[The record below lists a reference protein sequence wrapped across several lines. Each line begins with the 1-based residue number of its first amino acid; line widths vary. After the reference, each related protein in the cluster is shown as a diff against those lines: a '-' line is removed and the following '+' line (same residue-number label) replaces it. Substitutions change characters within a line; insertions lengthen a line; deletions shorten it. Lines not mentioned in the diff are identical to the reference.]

1 MLRVLAS
8 SFSLALFAHA
18 QVTVFENAM
27 VLDGSGSP
35 ARRARVVIR
44 GERIETVAPDAAVPP
59 GARIVDATGQTL
71 IPGLFDLHTHM
82 PYSALPGLY
91 GDWGKN
97 LKAYLL
103 HGVTSAIDFGTYPE
117 TFKPMRRLLLEG
129 LPGPRLHLAARM
141 TTPGGHGAE
150 AGRGDFFSLEVTTPA
165 EARAAA
171 ARLLPYSPDVIKVFT
186 DGWRYGAGSDMT
198 SMNEPTLAAIVDAA
212 HAQGVEVMTHT
223 VSLDRAKQAARA
235 GVDVIAHGIGD
246 APVDAEFVALVK
258 KHGTAYVS
266 TLAVFETKTWPVP
279 ALLES
284 FLEPAALRIVAK
296 MSNSTTAA
304 TASRQRRW
312 ANVNA
317 NLLDL
322 FRSGAA
328 VAAGTDAGVTG
339 TLHGRSLLREIELM
353 TAAGLTPVQAITA
366 ATSSSAQAIGVGK
379 ERGTIEPGKLADLV
393 LIQGAPHERVADI
406 YKVSAVWV
414 GGKRQD
420 LAKLRSEIA
429 TEGPTP
435 IKPVAAKALIDD
447 MEQPARTS
455 LGTLRV
461 NASDP
466 GHDNSRALF
475 QQIART
481 ANDHALAIQARMGEK
496 DQPFVQVWLPL
507 GPGGIVPIDA
517 SHFHGI
523 RFDARG
529 DGLYRLILH
538 RQSVRTGAHPS
549 AGFKA
554 GPAWS
559 PIAIPFT
566 KLKMAGPRDL
576 LVVAFEIARPAGS
589 HGWLELDN
597 VRFY

>member
-1 MLRVLAS
+1 MLRGLVL
-8 SFSLALFAHA
+8 SFTLAPFAYA
-18 QVTVFENAM
+18 QVTVFENAT
-27 VLDGSGSP
+27 VLDGSGTP
-35 ARRARVVIR
+35 ARRARVVVR
-44 GERIETVAPDAAVPP
+44 AERIEAVAPDAAVPP
-59 GARIVDATGQTL
+59 GAQIIDATGQTL

-103 HGVTSAIDFGTYPE
+103 HGVTSAVDFGTYPE
-117 TFKPMRRLLLEG
+117 TFAPMRRLLREG

-165 EARAAA
+165 EAKAAV

-198 SMNEPTLAAIVDAA
+198 SMSEATLAAIVKAA
-212 HAQGVEVMTHT
+212 HAKGVEVMTHT
-223 VSLDRAKQAARA
+223 VTLDRAKQAARA

-246 APVDAEFVALVK
+246 ARVDAEFIDLVK

-284 FLEPAALRIVAK
+284 FLEPAALRIVAR
-296 MSNSTTAA
+296 MSNSTTTE
-304 TASRQRRW
+304 TASRRRRW

-317 NLLDL
+317 NLFDL
-322 FRSGAA
+322 SRVGAT

-366 ATSSSAQAIGVGK
+366 ATSSSAKAIGVDK
-379 ERGTIEPGKLADLV
+379 ERGAIEPGKLADLV
-393 LIQGAPHERVADI
+393 LIQGAPHEHIEDLRKI
-406 YKVSAVWV
+406 SAVWV

-429 TEGPTP
+429 TEEPTP
-435 IKPVAAKALIDD
+435 IKPSAAKALIDD
-447 MEQPARTS
+447 MEQPERTS

-461 NASDP
+461 NATDP
-466 GHDNSRALF
+466 GHDNSKALF
-475 QQIART
+475 QRIVRT
-481 ANDHALAIQARMGEK
+481 ANDHALAIQVRMGEK
-496 DQPFVQVWLPL
+496 EKPFVQIWLPL
-507 GPGGIVPIDA
+507 GPGGFIPIDA

-529 DGLYRLILH
+529 DGPYRLIVH
-538 RQSVRTGAHPS
+538 RQSVRSGAQPS
-549 AGFKA
+549 AEFKA

-559 PIAIPFT
+559 PVAIPFT
-566 KLKMAGPRDL
+566 KLKLVKPRDL
-576 LVVAFEIARPAGS
+576 LVAAFEIARPAGA